1 MGFSEC
7 WPESC
12 LLVLN
17 EEFDL
22 YGLGCMKLFAQRLLQ
37 HSWALS
43 PNDCWPYV
51 FFLSDDV
58 SQFREWNQGAWT
70 NISLLALLTTLE
82 QWIQSDPKK
91 SLAMVGL
98 RGWSPQGLQNDPM
111 ANERYQ
117 SERLVTGSYLLNLTD
132 KISMDH
138 SKYEAEDIDFSL
150 R

>member
-82 QWIQSDPKK
+82 QWIQELCELGGGP
-91 SLAMVGL
+91 
-98 RGWSPQGLQNDPM
+98 PC
-111 ANERYQ
+111 
-117 SERLVTGSYLLNLTD
+117 LTYKQKEVSR
-132 KISMDH
+132 KI
-138 SKYEAEDIDFSL
+138 I
-150 R
+150 